1 MSVDVHRHF
10 HDELSHVKVRLLT
23 MSGEAEAALGLAVE
37 ALLER
42 DGEKARR
49 VIAGDRVI
57 DSMEVEIEEQC
68 INLLALQQP
77 MARDLR
83 MLTSALKIANDLERV
98 GDHAVNIA
106 QSAERLTQARP
117 ITPEP
122 EIVEMA
128 RLARDMLSDAL
139 EAFIRGDAA
148 AGREVCLR
156 DDKVDALHR
165 SVFRILLTHM
175 MEDPH
180 MIGAGM
186 ELFLVSRNLERVAD
200 LATNI
205 GEDVVFLVEGKS
217 IKHHAEDRGE
227 ARAVMRHVGHM
238 SAQPAIAPGATPAPA
253 PRERIAAIDVGSNSV
268 RLLVAEYDPASG
280 LSVIDEMKDQPRL
293 AAGLATT
300 GCLDEAAIERA
311 MQTLGRMRE
320 VCQRRG
326 VKRIAAV
333 ATAAVR
339 EAENGPWFVRRVR
352 AGAGHPAPDHRRGD
366 RGRALLPVGRPPLPP
381 GRRPHPRGRHRRR
394 QPGADRR
401 GRRPGRAHRVAAA
414 RRGPPDRAPPS
425 R

>member
-23 MSGEAEAALGLAVE
+23 MSGEAEAALGLAVD

-42 DGEKARR
+42 DGEKAQR

-117 ITPEP
+117 IAPEP

-148 AGREVCLR
+148 SGREVCLR

-180 MIGAGM
+180 MIGVGM

-227 ARAVMRHVGHM
+227 AA
-238 SAQPAIAPGATPAPA
+238 
-253 PRERIAAIDVGSNSV
+253 
-268 RLLVAEYDPASG
+268 ASG
-280 LSVIDEMKDQPRL
+280 VHPA
-293 AAGLATT
+293 AAG
-300 GCLDEAAIERA
+300 
-311 MQTLGRMRE
+311 
-320 VCQRRG
+320 
-326 VKRIAAV
+326 
-333 ATAAVR
+333 
-339 EAENGPWFVRRVR
+339 
-352 AGAGHPAPDHRRGD
+352 
-366 RGRALLPVGRPPLPP
+366 
-381 GRRPHPRGRHRRR
+381 
-394 QPGADRR
+394 
-401 GRRPGRAHRVAAA
+401 
-414 RRGPPDRAPPS
+414 S
-425 R
+425 

>member
-23 MSGEAEAALGLAVE
+23 MSGEAEAALGLAVD

-42 DGEKARR
+42 DGDKAQR

-106 QSAERLTQARP
+106 QSAERLSQARP

-122 EIVEMA
+122 EIIEMA

-217 IKHHAEDRGE
+217 IKHHAEDGGVP
-227 ARAVMRHVGHM
+227 AV
-238 SAQPAIAPGATPAPA
+238 SGA
-253 PRERIAAIDVGSNSV
+253 
-268 RLLVAEYDPASG
+268 
-280 LSVIDEMKDQPRL
+280 
-293 AAGLATT
+293 
-300 GCLDEAAIERA
+300 
-311 MQTLGRMRE
+311 
-320 VCQRRG
+320 
-326 VKRIAAV
+326 
-333 ATAAVR
+333 
-339 EAENGPWFVRRVR
+339 
-352 AGAGHPAPDHRRGD
+352 
-366 RGRALLPVGRPPLPP
+366 
-381 GRRPHPRGRHRRR
+381 
-394 QPGADRR
+394 
-401 GRRPGRAHRVAAA
+401 
-414 RRGPPDRAPPS
+414 
-425 R
+425 